1 MKSSTSLAQATRQ
14 ISLAQ
19 ATRQIFL
26 IIALF
31 IAGNAFAASTKLNFD
46 TVNDAALH
54 DPVGRKASA
63 AAVLRAQILLARA
76 NFSVGEID
84 GGFGSNTRKA
94 ITAYQTR
101 QGLPASGV
109 LDSASWAAL
118 NVDVAPALMRYTV
131 TAADVAGPF
140 VELPKDMMDKAALPA
155 LGFESA
161 LEALAEK
168 FHSSPK
174 LLQLLN
180 PGIDLSKADQEIIAP
195 ALESTTPL
203 AKAAKVVVDRSE
215 STVTLL
221 DANGVVLSHY
231 PASTGSEHDPLP
243 VGEWKIQGIA
253 PNPTFQYN
261 PALFWDADPTHAKA
275 KIPAGPNNPVGV
287 VWVDLSKE
295 HYGIHGT
302 PVPSRIGKSQ
312 SHGCIRLT
320 NWDALALSGA
330 VTVGTPALLQE

>member
-14 ISLAQ
+14 TSLAQ
-19 ATRQIFL
+19 ATRQTCL
-26 IIALF
+26 VIALLT
-31 IAGNAFAASTKLNFD
+31 AGNAFAATKLNFD
-46 TVNDAALH
+46 TVNDAALL
-54 DPVGRKASA
+54 DPVGGKASA

-84 GGFGSNTRKA
+84 AGFGSNTRKA

-101 QGLPASGV
+101 QGLTASGV
-109 LDSASWAAL
+109 LDAASWAAL
-118 NVDVAPALMRYTV
+118 NVDVAPPLMRYTV
-131 TAADVAGPF
+131 TASDVAGPF
-140 VELPKDMMDKAALPA
+140 VELPKSMMDKATLPV
-155 LGFESA
+155 LGFETA
-161 LEALAEK
+161 LEGLAEK

-174 LLQLLN
+174 LLELLN
-180 PGIDLSKADQEIIAP
+180 PGLDLSKADQEIIVP
-195 ALESTTPL
+195 ALEGATPL
-203 AKAAKVVVDRSE
+203 AKAARVVVDRSE

-221 DANGVVLSHY
+221 DADGGVLSHY

-253 PNPTFQYN
+253 PNPTFHYN

-275 KIPAGPNNPVGV
+275 KIPAGPNNPVGT

-330 VTVGTPALLQE
+330 VTAGTPALLQE

>member
-1 MKSSTSLAQATRQ
+1 MKSSTSLAQATRK

-19 ATRQIFL
+19 ATRQTCL
-26 IIALF
+26 VIALLT
-31 IAGNAFAASTKLNFD
+31 AGNAFAATKLNFD
-46 TVNDAALH
+46 TVNDAALL
-54 DPVGRKASA
+54 DPVGGKASS

-84 GGFGSNTRKA
+84 AGFGSNTRKA

-101 QGLPASGV
+101 QGLTASGV
-109 LDSASWAAL
+109 LDAASWAAL
-118 NVDVAPALMRYTV
+118 NVDVAPALMRYAV
-131 TAADVAGPF
+131 TASDVAGPF
-140 VELPKDMMDKAALPA
+140 VELPKDMIDKATLPA
-155 LGFESA
+155 LGFETA
-161 LEALAEK
+161 LEGLAEK

-174 LLQLLN
+174 LLELLN
-180 PGIDLSKADQEIIAP
+180 PGLDLSKVDQEIIVP
-195 ALESTTPL
+195 ALEGATPL

-221 DANGVVLSHY
+221 DADGGVLSHY

-253 PNPTFQYN
+253 PNPTFHYN

-330 VTVGTPALLQE
+330 VTAGTPALLQE

>member
-1 MKSSTSLAQATRQ
+1 MKSSKNIVLAM
-14 ISLAQ
+14 LV
-19 ATRQIFL
+19 
-26 IIALF
+26 
-31 IAGNAFAASTKLNFD
+31 AGNAFAATTQLNFD
-46 TVNDAALH
+46 TVNDAALVEA
-54 DPVGRKASA
+54 VGGKASA

-84 GGFGSNTRKA
+84 AGFGSNTRKTIA
-94 ITAYQTR
+94 AYQ
-101 QGLPASGV
+101 ASHDLKATGIM
-109 LDSASWAAL
+109 DADSWAAL
-118 NVDVAPALMRYTV
+118 NLDTAPVLMRYTI
-131 TAADVAGPF
+131 TKADVAGPF
-140 VELPKDMMDKAALPA
+140 AQIPKDMMEKAALET
-155 LGFESA
+155 LGYESA
-161 LEALAEK
+161 LEGLAEK

-174 LLQLLN
+174 LLELLN
-180 PGIDLSKADQEIIAP
+180 PGVQLRGDSVQAEQEIVVP
-195 ALESTTPL
+195 ALEGMTPL

-221 DANGVVLSHY
+221 DANGLVLGHY

-243 VGEWKIQGIA
+243 VGDWKIQAIA

-275 KIPAGPNNPVGV
+275 KIPAGPNNPVGL

-320 NWDALALSGA
+320 NWDAVALSGA
-330 VTVGTPALLQE
+330 VSAGTPALLQE

>member
-1 MKSSTSLAQATRQ
+1 MKSSKNIVFVML
-14 ISLAQ
+14 L
-19 ATRQIFL
+19 
-26 IIALF
+26 
-31 IAGNAFAASTKLNFD
+31 AGNAFAATTQLKFD
-46 TVNDAALH
+46 AVNDPELVE
-54 DPVGRKASA
+54 PVGGKASA

-84 GGFGSNTRKA
+84 AGFGSNTRKT
-94 ITAYQTR
+94 IVAYQ
-101 QGLPASGV
+101 ASRDLATTGII
-109 LDSASWAAL
+109 DAATWAAL
-118 NVDVAPALMRYTV
+118 NLDTAPALMRYTI
-131 TAADVAGPF
+131 TKTDVAGPF
-140 VELPKDMMDKAALPA
+140 VKLPTDMMDKAKLDTM
-155 LGFESA
+155 GYESA
-161 LEALAEK
+161 LEGLAEK

-174 LLQLLN
+174 LLELLN
-180 PGIDLSKADQEIIAP
+180 PGVQLRAISVQADQEIIVP
-195 ALESTTPL
+195 ALEGMAPL

-215 STVTLL
+215 STVTVL
-221 DANGVVLSHY
+221 DANGLVLAHY

-243 VGEWKIQGIA
+243 VGDWKIQAIA

-275 KIPAGPNNPVGV
+275 KIPAGPNNPVGL

-320 NWDALALSGA
+320 NWDAVALSGA
-330 VTVGTPALLQE
+330 VSAGTPALLQE